1 MTDTPTAPKQLDG
14 WRKIAVDFGP
24 LLFFFLAYNRPA
36 PFQRVADSVGLGK
49 LLAPIPG
56 DPGIL
61 MATAV
66 FMVATAIAMAYS
78 FAKTRHVPA
87 MIWFSALLVGFFGG
101 LTIWLRDETFIKMKP
116 TLVYLIFAA
125 ILIFGLMTKRNYLQ
139 RLLGAAFA
147 GLSDRGWHLLA
158 WRWSLF
164 FIALAVL
171 NEVFWRFFSTDI
183 WVHFKVWGDTLLTFG
198 FALAQM
204 PMLQRHG
211 LILKDKPAAE
221 TDDKA

>member
-1 MTDTPTAPKQLDG
+1 MTDTITAPKQLDG

-36 PFQRVADSVGLGK
+36 PFQRAADLIGLGK

-66 FMVATAIAMAYS
+66 FMVATAVAMAYS

-125 ILIFGLMTKRNYLQ
+125 ILLFGLMTKRNYLQ
-139 RLLGAAFA
+139 RLLGAAFT
-147 GLSDRGWHLLA
+147 GLSERGWHLLA
-158 WRWSLF
+158 WRWALF
-164 FIALAVL
+164 F
-171 NEVFWRFFSTDI
+171 
-183 WVHFKVWGDTLLTFG
+183 LL
-198 FALAQM
+198 LS
-204 PMLQRHG
+204 
-211 LILKDKPAAE
+211 LIHI
-221 TDDKA
+221 